1 MVLIAVICV
10 CALPE
15 KPSIMSKLVMKRETQ
30 QRYCGSRLVNILKFL
45 CQSKYYSMDERRRRD
60 TEFFRRTSSQG
71 VV

>member
-1 MVLIAVICV
+1 V

-15 KPSIMSKLVMKRETQ
+15 NPSIMSKLVQKRETQ

-45 CQSKYYSMDERRRRD
+45 CQSKYYSTDERRRRD
-60 TEFFRRTSSQG
+60 TEFVHKSPQG